1 MTTLTISDRPAH
13 ELKADA
19 LVLATVAADG
29 SAALAAGHGLPREA
43 ADHLGSALTALAAKG
58 SADEVLRLA
67 GVPGVTA
74 AVVVLT
80 GLGEGTAE
88 TSAFPAETLR
98 RAAGAATRALS
109 GVAKVAVALPAADAE
124 SAAAVAEGAA
134 LGSYRYAG
142 VRGEKAGTTKGSRA
156 GRTAR
161 TKAEQD
167 AGPTALTVVTERARD
182 RGVKAAVKRAGV
194 LAEATAYARDL
205 VNTPPNRLFPQSFA
219 DSV

>member
-1 MTTLTISDRPAH
+1 MTTLTVSDRPAH

-19 LVLATVAADG
+19 LVLATVSADG
-29 SAALAAGHGLPREA
+29 SAVLAAGHRLPREA

-67 GVPGVTA
+67 GVPAVTA

-80 GLGEGTAE
+80 GLGDGTAD
-88 TSAFPAETLR
+88 TAAFPAETLR
-98 RAAGAATRALS
+98 RAAGAATRALN

-142 VRGEKAGTTKGSRA
+142 VRGDKTGAAKGSKTTQA
-156 GRTAR
+156 
-161 TKAEQD
+161 KAQQN
-167 AGPTALTVVTERARD
+167 AGPAAVTVVTERGRRPLPR
-182 RGVKAAVKRAGV
+182 RGRRRA
-194 LAEATAYARDL
+194 
-205 VNTPPNRLFPQSFA
+205 
-219 DSV
+219 